1 MNPGRPAPVAG
12 RAGDAGT
19 GDGGDAAD
27 RGPDRAV
34 ASGELAA
41 AIDEFFLARAPRKH
55 SANTL
60 AAYRRDLDAI
70 AAELAVV
77 TGRPAGELAI
87 DDLGIPNL
95 RRAFAAIAHQSA
107 ATIART
113 WSTWNQ
119 LFTFLVAEGTVAGNP
134 MAAVDKPRVPK
145 SRPKAITGDDS
156 VERLLQVAARG
167 RTGAR
172 DPWPERDFAVITTLV
187 TCGLRLSELL
197 DLTLRSIDGPAGERV
212 IGVRGKGNK
221 ERTVPL
227 EAEVE
232 AVIEQYLASRA
243 RRFPGRLPADAP
255 LFVSNDGAGM
265 RRGAL
270 QYLVEQLYREAGIRT
285 RVPAGALVHALRH
298 TFATSL
304 ARNGASGTELQ
315 LLLGHESLATT
326 QRYVD
331 ATARETRAA
340 ARSNDAYRALAT
352 IRVDEPGDDAPGES
366 TDDGVD
372 GSTAGPD

>member
-1 MNPGRPAPVAG
+1 MNTGRSALVS
-12 RAGDAGT
+12 
-19 GDGGDAAD
+19 GG
-27 RGPDRAV
+27 
-34 ASGELAA
+34 GELGR

-55 SANTL
+55 SEHTL
-60 AAYRRDLDAI
+60 AAYRRDLASVV
-70 AAELAVV
+70 EQLALV

-87 DDLGIPNL
+87 SDLDIPNL
-95 RRAFAAIAHQSA
+95 RRAFAGIAHQSA

-156 VERLLQVAARG
+156 VRRLLEVAARG
-167 RTGAR
+167 RQGAR
-172 DPWPERDFAVITTLV
+172 HPWPERDFAVVVTLL

-227 EAEVE
+227 EPEVE
-232 AVIEQYLASRA
+232 TVIGRYLESRA

-255 LFVSNDGAGM
+255 LFVANDGQAMG
-265 RRGAL
+265 RGAL

-315 LLLGHESLATT
+315 MLLGHESLATT

-340 ARSNDAYRALAT
+340 ARTNEAYAALEAVET
-352 IRVDEPGDDAPGES
+352 R
-366 TDDGVD
+366 T
-372 GSTAGPD
+372 PDPA